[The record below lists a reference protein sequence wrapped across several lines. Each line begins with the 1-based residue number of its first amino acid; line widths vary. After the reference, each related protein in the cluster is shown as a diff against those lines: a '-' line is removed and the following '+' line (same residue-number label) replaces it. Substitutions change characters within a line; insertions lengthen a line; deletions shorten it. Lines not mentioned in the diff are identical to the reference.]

1 MRSNIVIDLGLSEEY
16 LDGFRARLKRLPFDE
31 SQSNDW
37 KMGWTNANQALQF
50 ID

>member
-1 MRSNIVIDLGLSEEY
+1 MIDLGLSEEY
-16 LDGFRARLKRLPFDE
+16 LDGYSSRLNGLPFDE
-31 SQSNDW
+31 SQSDDW